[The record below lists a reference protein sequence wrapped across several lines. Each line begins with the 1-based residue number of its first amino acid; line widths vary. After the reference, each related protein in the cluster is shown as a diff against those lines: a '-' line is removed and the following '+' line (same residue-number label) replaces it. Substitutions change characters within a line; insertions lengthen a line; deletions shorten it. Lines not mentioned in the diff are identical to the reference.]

1 MVDTKLGRLASTY
14 KDTWRRALLG
24 KMHPKAVELGLTPE
38 LRKQAVEEMDTLEW
52 QKDMPMCVVW
62 AQKSA

>member
-1 MVDTKLGRLASTY
+1 MY
-14 KDTWRRALLG
+14 KDSWHRSFLG
-24 KMHPKAVELGLTPE
+24 SVHPKVVELGLTPE
-38 LRKQAVEEMDTLEW
+38 VMKQAVEEVDTLKW

>member
-1 MVDTKLGRLASTY
+1 MTDTKLGRLALIS
-14 KDTWRRALLG
+14 KNSWRSGFLG
-24 KMHPKAVELGLTPE
+24 KMHPKAVEFGLTPE

-52 QKDMPMCVVW
+52 QTDMPMYVVW

>member
-1 MVDTKLGRLASTY
+1 
-14 KDTWRRALLG
+14 
-24 KMHPKAVELGLTPE
+24 MHPKAVELGLTPE